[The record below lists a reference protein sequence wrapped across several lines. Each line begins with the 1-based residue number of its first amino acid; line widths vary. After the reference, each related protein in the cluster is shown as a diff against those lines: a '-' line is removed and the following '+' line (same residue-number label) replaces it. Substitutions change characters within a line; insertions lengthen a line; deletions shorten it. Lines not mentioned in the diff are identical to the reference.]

1 MNRLNGLTCYLS
13 GPIDFAE
20 NLGAGWRNTIT
31 PTLQE
36 KGLRVLDPLKHT
48 YFGSEELDTEKRPR
62 MEALLEAGKF
72 EELYSEMKEVIHW
85 DLRSVDKS
93 DFLIVNY
100 DNSVHMCGTYEEIF
114 MANVQNKPVLLKLSG
129 PRTGLSKWM
138 HGRFPPSHMFSTW
151 EEIHEYLDKVDSDPE
166 WYANRTEVEKK
177 RWLFDDGDHMLT
189 EEDQLSQI
197 GVY

>member
-1 MNRLNGLTCYLS
+1 MNRLKGLTCYLS

-31 PTLQE
+31 PTLNQ
-36 KGLRVLDPLKHT
+36 KGLKVLDPLKHT
-48 YFGSEELDTEKRPR
+48 YFGTEELDTEKRPR
-62 MEALLEAGKF
+62 MEKLLQEGKF
-72 EELYSEMKEVIHW
+72 EELYEEMKEVIHW
-85 DLRSVDKS
+85 DLRSVDRS

-129 PRTGLSKWM
+129 SRTGLSKWM

-151 EEIHEYLDKVDSDPE
+151 EELHHYLDRVDSDPE
-166 WYANRTEVEKK
+166 WYANRTAVEKK
-177 RWLFDDGDHMLT
+177 RWLFDDGEHMT
-189 EEDQLSQI
+189 CERKEM
-197 GVY
+197 VYYI

>member
-20 NLGAGWRNTIT
+20 NFGAGWRDKIT
-31 PTLQE
+31 PILE
-36 KGLRVLDPLKHT
+36 DKGLRVLDPLKHT
-48 YFGSEELDTEKRPR
+48 SFGTDELDTEKRPR
-62 MEALLEAGKF
+62 MDALLENEKF
-72 EELYSEMKEVIHW
+72 EELYEEMKEVIHW

-114 MANVQNKPVLLKLSG
+114 LANVQAKPVLLVLSG
-129 PRTGLSKWM
+129 PRNKMSKWM
-138 HGRFPPSHMFSTW
+138 LGRFPPSHMFDSW
-151 EEIHEYLDKVDSDPE
+151 NNLYKYLEMVDTDPNWME
-166 WYANRTEVEKK
+166 NRSEVEKK
-177 RWLFDDGDHMLT
+177 RWLFQDGDHMLT

-197 GVY
+197 GIY